1 MLRLVRSEDLQPVF
15 RIHMQEQNVPY
26 LAYDPLPLEVFKPIF
41 DGFVRGR
48 SFYVWDAASHI
59 KGFCGAQRL
68 PGRMAHT
75 ARLGPLAIVAEEQ
88 GTGLARTMLEAVIDR
103 LQQQGVA
110 RVELMVSADNL
121 RALAFYRKLGFQHEG
136 TMRASYKRSHE
147 PRYINDF
154 FLAKLLAPL
163 PTD

>member
-1 MLRLVRSEDLQPVF
+1 MLRLVRPEDLDPVF
-15 RIHMQEQNVPY
+15 RIYMHEQNVPY
-26 LAYDPLPLEVFKPIF
+26 LAYDPLPLAAFKPIF
-41 DGFVRGR
+41 HDLMKSG
-48 SFYVWDAASHI
+48 SFYVWDAGSQI
-59 KGFCGAQRL
+59 SGFCGARRL
-68 PGRMAHT
+68 SGRTAHT
-75 ARLGPLAIVAEEQ
+75 AHLGPLAIAAEEH

-110 RVELMVSADNL
+110 RVELMTSADNP

-147 PRYINDF
+147 QRYVDDV